1 MDKTVIVLTL
11 QVNTDD
17 TQQLEEVVNN
27 FRAAMG
33 EHYTEVEVLDQIV
46 SSYSEF
52 TSRLREADDIL
63 RQLEIYATL
72 KDTDD

>member
-72 KDTDD
+72 KDTDN